1 MTAGS
6 PWEKDKNTMIYIVT
20 PGGTREKGGMG
31 RIVDNFTTDLQTNA
45 PDVAFTVID
54 TYGPGRFR
62 RMPFYF
68 AGAVLRLAAAC
79 LTGRAELLHVHMA
92 DYGSVLRKG
101 IIVALAALFRVPVV
115 LHLHA
120 GRFPEQMERSG
131 PLTRRAIA
139 RVIGACAEIVVLGD
153 YWRRF
158 TAATFPNARRITVL
172 PNAVPGPAA
181 IPDRVRADRGR
192 PDGTPGRPV
201 RLLFLGRLIP
211 IKGLNILLDA
221 LATPACRD
229 RDWVLTIAGDGD
241 RDTYSTQAERL
252 GLADRVSFTG
262 WLNPDQCRE
271 QLAAADVLVQPSLF
285 EGLPMAV
292 LEAMAYGLT
301 IVATRVGSVDEAVED
316 GGSGLLV
323 EPGDAAALA
332 AALERVLADGDLRAA
347 LAAAARQRFEDQY
360 DIAAYRGRLLEV
372 YRRNG
377 LSPHPH
383 PSRRPTAAPPLRRR
397 PATIGEREP

>member
-1 MTAGS
+1 MTTGS
-6 PWEKDKNTMIYIVT
+6 PREKDNDAMIYIVT

-31 RIVDNFTTDLQTNA
+31 RIVDNFTTDLRTNA

-68 AGAVLRLAAAC
+68 AWAVLRLAAAC

-139 RVIGACAEIVVLGD
+139 AVIGACAEIVVLGD

-158 TAATFPNARRITVL
+158 TAATFPHARRITVL

-181 IPDRVRADRGR
+181 VPERVRADRG

-229 RDWVLTIAGDGD
+229 RNWVLTIAGDGD
-241 RDTYSTQAERL
+241 RDTYHAQAERL
-252 GLADRVSFTG
+252 GLADRVSFAG
-262 WLNPDQCRE
+262 WLGPEQCRE
-271 QLAAADVLVQPSLF
+271 HLAAADVLVQPSLF

-292 LEAMAYGLT
+292 LEAMAYGLA
-301 IVATRVGSVDEAVED
+301 IVATRVGSVGEAVED

-332 AALERVLADGDLRAA
+332 AALERVLTDGDLRAA
-347 LAAAARQRFEDQY
+347 LAASARRRFEDQY

-383 PSRRPTAAPPLRRR
+383 PSRRPASAPPLRRR

>member
-1 MTAGS
+1 
-6 PWEKDKNTMIYIVT
+6 MIYIVT

-31 RIVDNFTTDLQTNA
+31 RIVDNFTSDLQSNA

-68 AGAVLRLAAAC
+68 AWAVLRLAATLLA
-79 LTGRAELLHVHMA
+79 GRAELLHVHMA

-101 IIVALAALFRVPVV
+101 IIVALGSLFRVPVV

-131 PLTRRAIA
+131 PFTRRAIA
-139 RVIGACAEIVVLGD
+139 WVIGACDEIVVLGD
-153 YWRRF
+153 YWRQF

-181 IPDRVRADRGR
+181 VPERPRG
-192 PDGTPGRPV
+192 GPV

-211 IKGLNILLDA
+211 IKGVNILLDA
-221 LATPACRD
+221 LATPACRG
-229 RDWVLTIAGDGD
+229 RDWVLTVAGDGD
-241 RDTYSTQAERL
+241 RATYQEQAERL
-252 GLADRVSFTG
+252 GLAGRVTFTG
-262 WLNPDQCRE
+262 WLTPEQCRGH
-271 QLAAADVLVQPSLF
+271 LAMADVLVQPSLF

-292 LEAMAYGLT
+292 LEAMAYGLA
-301 IVATRVGSVDEAVED
+301 IVATRVGSVHEAVAD
-316 GGSGLLV
+316 GCSGLLV
-323 EPGDAAALA
+323 EPGDAAVLA
-332 AALERVLADGDLRAA
+332 AALERVLADHDLRAA
-347 LAAAARQRFEDQY
+347 LAASARRRFEEQY
-360 DIAAYRGRLLEV
+360 DIAAYRGRLLEI

-377 LSPHPH
+377 LSPCPH
-383 PSRRPTAAPPLRRR
+383 AAAPLPRR

>member
-31 RIVDNFTTDLQTNA
+31 RIVDNFTTDLRTNA
-45 PDVAFTVID
+45 PDIAFTVID

-172 PNAVPGPAA
+172 PNAVPGPTV

-262 WLNPDQCRE
+262 WLSPDQCRE

-347 LAAAARQRFEDQY
+347 LAAAARRRFEDQY

-377 LSPHPH
+377 LSPPPH